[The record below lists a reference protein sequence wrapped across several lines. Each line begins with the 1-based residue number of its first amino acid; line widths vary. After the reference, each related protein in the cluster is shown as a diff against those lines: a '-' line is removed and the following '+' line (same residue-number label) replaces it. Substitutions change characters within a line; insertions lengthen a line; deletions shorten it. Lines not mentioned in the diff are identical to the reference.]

1 MKPYS
6 QLSKEELTALKK
18 ELEKQ
23 FEDVKGKG
31 LKLDMSRG
39 KPAKAQLDL
48 SNGMM
53 DILNSETDLVSSDG
67 VDCRNYGI
75 LDGISDARKLLADM
89 SEVPERNIL
98 IYGNSSLNVMFDTV
112 ARAMV

>member
-53 DILNSETDLVSSDG
+53 PGRMHRSQTRSPAFLRKS
-67 VDCRNYGI
+67 C
-75 LDGISDARKLLADM
+75 ARWRL
-89 SEVPERNIL
+89 
-98 IYGNSSLNVMFDTV
+98 
-112 ARAMV
+112 

>member
-23 FEDVKGKG
+23 FEDVKGNG

-39 KPAKAQLDL
+39 KPA
-48 SNGMM
+48 
-53 DILNSETDLVSSDG
+53 
-67 VDCRNYGI
+67 
-75 LDGISDARKLLADM
+75 
-89 SEVPERNIL
+89 
-98 IYGNSSLNVMFDTV
+98 
-112 ARAMV
+112 

>member
-6 QLSKEELTALKK
+6 QLSKEELTALKE

-39 KPAKAQLDL
+39 KPSKAQLDL

-53 DILNSETDLVSSDG
+53 YDAKTVKLPVVDI
-67 VDCRNYGI
+67 
-75 LDGISDARKLLADM
+75 M
-89 SEVPERNIL
+89 
-98 IYGNSSLNVMFDTV
+98 
-112 ARAMV
+112 

>member
-53 DILNSETDLVSSDG
+53 DILT
-67 VDCRNYGI
+67 
-75 LDGISDARKLLADM
+75 LLIEHIQAFFQF
-89 SEVPERNIL
+89 PEK
-98 IYGNSSLNVMFDTV
+98 YC
-112 ARAMV
+112 

>member
-53 DILNSETDLVSSDG
+53 DILNSETLS
-67 VDCRNYGI
+67 
-75 LDGISDARKLLADM
+75 
-89 SEVPERNIL
+89 L
-98 IYGNSSLNVMFDTV
+98 IHI
-112 ARAMV
+112 